1 MAQLVARFHGMEEVG
16 GSNPPSSTKGLQC
29 ARIGALRCATRALRP
44 CAPVLP
50 RPRSASSPWTEY
62 NVLVSPCETSGKG
75 VVGANV
81 GMVRNANRGLVGVFE
96 VSQTGWQDLNVLS
109 SEC

>member
-1 MAQLVARFHGMEEVG
+1 MCDEGAPPVRASAAPSPVG
-16 GSNPPSSTKGLQC
+16 F
-29 ARIGALRCATRALRP
+29 
-44 CAPVLP
+44 
-50 RPRSASSPWTEY
+50 SPWTEY

-81 GMVRNANRGLVGVFE
+81 GMVRNASKGPVGVFE

>member
-1 MAQLVARFHGMEEVG
+1 MRSHWSLSSYGEGA
-16 GSNPPSSTKGLQC
+16 PPVRTS
-29 ARIGALRCATRALRP
+29 A
-44 CAPVLP
+44 APSP
-50 RPRSASSPWTEY
+50 AGFSPWTEY

-81 GMVRNANRGLVGVFE
+81 GMARNANKGPVGVFE